1 MLKFSRFT
9 PAQDEQK
16 PPESRINPRFLN
28 SVPPED
34 GARADFVK
42 DETPRAA
49 GEKNSGGP
57 DAMLGVLYS
66 HARAAERIYGEA
78 KKNKNGR

>member
-9 PAQDEQK
+9 PAQEEQK
-16 PPESRINPRFLN
+16 PPESQINAHFFDSEPSEN
-28 SVPPED
+28 
-34 GARADFVK
+34 GARVDSGKV
-42 DETPRAA
+42 ENPRAA
-49 GEKNSGGP
+49 GEKSSGGP

-78 KKNKNGR
+78 KKDKKG